1 MNQNILIAFKVSLFT
16 FLLIGFVY
24 PFTVTEVATFL
35 FYKRAKGSLIF
46 NEQNKV
52 IGSELIGQNFAHPA
66 YFFPRP
72 SAAGNGYDG
81 MASGGSNLGP
91 TSKALVIR
99 IQQRIQTIK
108 KDNSEPIPLDL
119 VTASASGL
127 DPHISPQAA
136 NWQAP
141 RIALERNVSL
151 ERVMSLIEDSII
163 PPQFNFLGKPRVNV
177 LKLNLVLDQFFG
189 PPVMAP

>member
-177 LKLNLVLDQFFG
+177 LKLNLVLDQFSG